1 MKEEQTPAGTTQTEL
16 KHYCDLFKAKKNG
29 VIPKRILVQGQTGI
43 GKSTFVKKLLVDWV
57 DVNNETGDEQAAI
70 LKNFELVVAINLKE
84 VSKCQS
90 LKDVIRLSKVFAK
103 EDKYMTEGLVDYIT
117 NNQEK
122 VLLIFDGYD
131 EYRSGRD
138 SEIYEIFSGNSLR
151 SCCVLVTTRISK
163 ANELQGGEDLQAE
176 ITGFSKVDRKDF
188 MRRFLSIYEVS
199 NLEGVLFRRNLEELA
214 KVPLLL
220 LFFCILWREGH
231 LKLFS
236 GTETSLYKEIVQ
248 FIVNHSYSKQTP
260 PLYVQ
265 LTSLEKILSEIG
277 KVALQAL
284 LKDDHL
290 FEYSQLSDSVR
301 CDESVLIGLLQIT
314 EYSETLQPIGMVSF
328 IHKSIQ
334 EFLAA
339 WYITYRCI
347 PEGRNLDEI
356 GGKLEEC
363 LALENVFQFVCGLS
377 EVGASTALRHL
388 KSVRISDP
396 SLDMSKAIPDFE
408 NETDAPLSDVTEC
421 QCKFRDLVVN
431 SCKEVESKAEL
442 SRACLDC
449 LGSILISPGFE
460 SLPKDLLL
468 KAQHENSWSVVF
480 ELNYKDLRLMKYE
493 VLALQKTLESLVT
506 ESSEILKVTNFV
518 RKFYDIYF
526 FARCFCGF
534 LPVVCFRNDQ
544 VHFYTTHL
552 DLVCDD
558 HAQLFIDFAVPS
570 NSEHLSSGQLCLK
583 FMKTLHCSPSIFSME
598 CLGAVI
604 KHCNHLERLQ
614 ILNSDDTLCHILEQV
629 TNPLKCSLSIRHCA
643 VTSNG
648 AQKLALLLPR
658 FENVTEFELCLVNCS
673 HEAVEYINHK
683 SLFKMVLTLSALQTL
698 STSSLADDEFCDG
711 TATSLFAAIKHKT
724 LTELTLSE
732 ILLTSPVA
740 EALGYSL
747 PKLSALQTL
756 RISGWLQCSDLAIT
770 SLVGAIRHN
779 TLERLKLCRMNL
791 TSAAAKAL
799 SQSLPE
805 LLALR
810 SLKIGDLAECSDD
823 SVTRLVAAL
832 AHKSLEI
839 VKLCKMNL
847 TSAAAEA
854 LGHSLPKLSALQTL
868 RISGWLQCSDLAITS
883 LVGAIRHN
891 TLERLKLC
899 RMNLTSAAAKA
910 LSQSLPELLA
920 LRSLKIGDLAECSD
934 DSVTR
939 LVAALAHKS
948 LAKVKLRKMNLT
960 SAAAEALGRSLPELP
975 ALEEVRVSG
984 SDGCSL
990 QHEVMEAMFGK
1001 FKRPSRLIRLKIC
1014 NFSSRGTLSQVTRN
1028 LCFFPSLL
1036 HLELEA
1042 LDMGE
1047 ADLCGLLENL
1057 KFIPDLRTL
1066 SLMGNPLGKAVRLMV
1081 PYLLNKHHY
1090 LYLQFGQGDCSE
1102 EDLNYVR
1109 EAIKGKSNIE
1119 LANKANMSP
1128 FSLPRNWYGR
1138 PRYDILKLVAELKI
1152 GEQQQR

>member
-1 MKEEQTPAGTTQTEL
+1 MKEEQTPAGTTQAEL

-90 LKDVIRLSKVFAK
+90 LEEVIRLSKVFAK

-151 SCCVLVTTRISK
+151 SCCVLITTRISK
-163 ANELQGGEDLQAE
+163 ADELQGGEDLQAE
-176 ITGFSKVDRKDF
+176 ITGFSEVDRKDF
-188 MRRFLSIYEVS
+188 MHRFLSIDEAS
-199 NLEGVLFRRNLEELA
+199 DLEMFLFNRNLEELA

-220 LFFCILWREGH
+220 LFFCILWRRRK
-231 LKLFS
+231 LKLFPE
-236 GTETSLYKEIVQ
+236 TKTSLYKEIVQ
-248 FIVNHSYSKQTP
+248 FILNHSYSKQTP

-284 LKDDHL
+284 LRDDHL
-290 FEYSQLSDSVR
+290 FEYRQLSDSVR

-396 SLDMSKAIPDFE
+396 SLVMSKAIPDFE

-431 SCKEVESKAEL
+431 SYKEVESKAEL

-449 LGSILISPGFE
+449 LGSILISPGSE

-544 VHFYTTHL
+544 VHFYITHL

-614 ILNSDDTLCHILEQV
+614 ILDSDDTLCHILEQV

-747 PKLSALQTL
+747 PKLSALQNL

>member
-1 MKEEQTPAGTTQTEL
+1 M
-16 KHYCDLFKAKKNG
+16 
-29 VIPKRILVQGQTGI
+29 QGQTGI

-90 LKDVIRLSKVFAK
+90 LEDVIRLSKVFAK
-103 EDKYMTEGLVDYIT
+103 EDKYMTEGLADYIT

-151 SCCVLVTTRISK
+151 SCCVLITTRISK
-163 ANELQGGEDLQAE
+163 ADELQGGEDLQAE
-176 ITGFSKVDRKDF
+176 ITGFSEVDRKDF
-188 MRRFLSIYEVS
+188 MHRFLSIDEAS
-199 NLEGVLFRRNLEELA
+199 DLEMFLFNRNLEELA

-220 LFFCILWREGH
+220 LFFCILWRRRK
-231 LKLFS
+231 LKLFPE
-236 GTETSLYKEIVQ
+236 TKTSLYEEIVQ
-248 FIVNHSYSKQTP
+248 FILNHSYSKQTP

-265 LTSLEKILSEIG
+265 LTSLNKILSEIG

-284 LKDDHL
+284 LNDDHL

-328 IHKSIQ
+328 IHKSVQ

-347 PEGRNLDEI
+347 PEGGNLGEI

-363 LALENVFQFVCGLS
+363 LALQNVFQFVCGLS
-377 EVGASTALRHL
+377 EDGASTALRHL

-396 SLDMSKAIPDFE
+396 SLVMSKAIPDFE

-431 SCKEVESKAEL
+431 SYKEVESKAEL

-449 LGSILISPGFE
+449 LGSILISPGSE

-544 VHFYTTHL
+544 VHFYITHL

-614 ILNSDDTLCHILEQV
+614 ILDSDDTLCHILEQV

-698 STSSLADDEFCDG
+698 SASSLADDEFCDG

>member
-1 MKEEQTPAGTTQTEL
+1 M
-16 KHYCDLFKAKKNG
+16 
-29 VIPKRILVQGQTGI
+29 QGQTGI

-57 DVNNETGDEQAAI
+57 DVNNETGDERAAI

-84 VSKCQS
+84 VSKCQI
-90 LKDVIRLSKVFAK
+90 LEDVIRLSKVFAK

-151 SCCVLVTTRISK
+151 SCCVLITTRISK
-163 ANELQGGEDLQAE
+163 ADELQGGEDLQAE

-188 MRRFLSIYEVS
+188 MQRFLSIDEVS
-199 NLEGVLFRRNLEELA
+199 NLEEVLYHRNLEELA

-220 LFFCILWREGH
+220 LFFCILWREGK

-284 LKDDHL
+284 LRDDHL

-347 PEGRNLDEI
+347 PEGGNLGEI

-377 EVGASTALRHL
+377 EDGASTALRHL

-431 SCKEVESKAEL
+431 SYEEVESKAEL

-493 VLALQKTLESLVT
+493 VLALQETLGSLVT

-518 RKFYDIYF
+518 REFCDIHF
-526 FARCFCGF
+526 FARCHYCGF

-544 VHFYTTHL
+544 VHFYITHL

-558 HAQLFIDFAVPS
+558 HARLFIDFAVPS

-583 FMKTLHCSPSIFSME
+583 FMKTLHCSPSMFSME
-598 CLGAVI
+598 CLGAII

-614 ILNSDDTLCHILEQV
+614 ILDSDDTLCHILEQV

-643 VTSNG
+643 LTSKG

-658 FENVTEFELCLVNCS
+658 FENVTEFELSLVNCS
-673 HEAVEYINHK
+673 HEAVDYINHK
-683 SLFKMVLTLSALQTL
+683 SLSKLVRTLSALQTL

-711 TATSLFAAIKHKT
+711 TTTSLFAAIKHKT

-740 EALGYSL
+740 EALGQSL
-747 PKLSALQTL
+747 PNLSALQAL
-756 RISGWLQCSDLAIT
+756 SLSGLLQCSDLAIT
-770 SLVGAIRHN
+770 NLVAAIRHK
-779 TLERLKLCRMNL
+779 TLERLKLYRMNL

-810 SLKIGDLAECSDD
+810 SLKIGNLAECSDD
-823 SVTRLVAAL
+823 SVTRLVAAI
-832 AHKSLEI
+832 AHESLE
-839 VKLCKMNL
+839 
-847 TSAAAEA
+847 
-854 LGHSLPKLSALQTL
+854 
-868 RISGWLQCSDLAITS
+868 
-883 LVGAIRHN
+883 
-891 TLERLKLC
+891 
-899 RMNLTSAAAKA
+899 
-910 LSQSLPELLA
+910 
-920 LRSLKIGDLAECSD
+920 
-934 DSVTR
+934 
-939 LVAALAHKS
+939 
-948 LAKVKLRKMNLT
+948 KVKLRKMNLT

-975 ALEEVRVSG
+975 ALKEVRVSG

-990 QHEVMEAMFGK
+990 QHEEMEAMFGK

-1014 NFSSRGTLSQVTRN
+1014 NFSSRGTLAQVTRN
-1028 LCFFPSLL
+1028 LCFFSSLC

-1057 KFIPDLRTL
+1057 KFIPDLSTL
-1066 SLMGNPLGKAVRLMV
+1066 SLMGNPLGQAVRLMV
-1081 PYLLNKHHY
+1081 PYLLNQQH
-1090 LYLQFGQGDCSE
+1090 LLLLQFGQGDCSE

-1109 EAIKGKSNIE
+1109 EAIKGKSNSE
-1119 LANKANMSP
+1119 LEINVNNCP
-1128 FSLPRNWYGR
+1128 F
-1138 PRYDILKLVAELKI
+1138 
-1152 GEQQQR
+1152 

>member
-57 DVNNETGDEQAAI
+57 DVNNETGDKQAAI

-90 LKDVIRLSKVFAK
+90 LEDVIRLSKVFAK
-103 EDKYMTEGLVDYIT
+103 EDKYMTEGLADYIT

-151 SCCVLVTTRISK
+151 SCCVLITTRISK
-163 ANELQGGEDLQAE
+163 ADELQGGEDLQAE
-176 ITGFSKVDRKDF
+176 ITGFSEVDRKDF
-188 MRRFLSIYEVS
+188 MHRFLSIDEAS
-199 NLEGVLFRRNLEELA
+199 DLEMFLFNRNLEELA

-220 LFFCILWREGH
+220 LFFCILWRRRK
-231 LKLFS
+231 LKLFPE
-236 GTETSLYKEIVQ
+236 TKTSLYKEIVQ
-248 FIVNHSYSKQTP
+248 FILNHSYSKQTP

-265 LTSLEKILSEIG
+265 LTSLNKILLEIG

-284 LKDDHL
+284 LNDDHL

-328 IHKSIQ
+328 IHKSVQ

-347 PEGRNLDEI
+347 PEGGNLGEI

-363 LALENVFQFVCGLS
+363 LALQNVFQFVCGLS
-377 EVGASTALRHL
+377 EDGASTALRHL

-396 SLDMSKAIPDFE
+396 SLVMSKAIPDFE

-431 SCKEVESKAEL
+431 SYKEVESKAEL

-449 LGSILISPGFE
+449 LGSILISPGSE

-544 VHFYTTHL
+544 VHFYITHL

-614 ILNSDDTLCHILEQV
+614 ILDSDDTLCHILEQV

-658 FENVTEFELCLVNCS
+658 FENVTEFELCLVNCP

-1081 PYLLNKHHY
+1081 PYLLNRHHY

-1138 PRYDILKLVAELKI
+1138 PRYDILKLVAEL
-1152 GEQQQR
+1152 

>member
-90 LKDVIRLSKVFAK
+90 LEDVIRLSKLFAK

-131 EYRSGRD
+131 EFCSGRD
-138 SEIYEIFSGNSLR
+138 SEIYEIFSGSSLR
-151 SCCVLVTTRISK
+151 SCCVLITTRISK
-163 ANELQGGEDLQAE
+163 ADELQGGEDLQAE
-176 ITGFSKVDRKDF
+176 ITGFSEVDRKDF
-188 MRRFLSIYEVS
+188 MQRFLSSDEAS
-199 NLEGVLFRRNLEELA
+199 DLETVLYDRNLEELA
-214 KVPLLL
+214 RVPLLL
-220 LFFCILWREGH
+220 LFFCILWRRRQ
-231 LKLFS
+231 LKLFPE
-236 GTETSLYKEIVQ
+236 TKTSLYKEIVQ
-248 FIVNHSYSKQTP
+248 FTVNHSYNKQTP

-277 KVALQAL
+277 KVSLQAL

-328 IHKSIQ
+328 IHKSVQ

-347 PEGRNLDEI
+347 PEGGNLSEI

-377 EVGASTALRHL
+377 EDGASTALRHL

-431 SCKEVESKAEL
+431 SYKEVESKAEL

-449 LGSILISPGFE
+449 LGSILISPRFE

-480 ELNYKDLRLMKYE
+480 ELNYKDLRLMKFE
-493 VLALQKTLESLVT
+493 VLALKKTLESLVT

-518 RKFYDIYF
+518 RKFYVIHLV
-526 FARCFCGF
+526 ARCLCGF

-544 VHFYTTHL
+544 VHFYVTHL

-558 HAQLFIDFAVPS
+558 HARLFIDFAVPS
-570 NSEHLSSGQLCLK
+570 NLEHLSSGQLCLK
-583 FMKTLHCSPSIFSME
+583 FMKTLQCSPSIFSME
-598 CLGAVI
+598 CLGAII

-614 ILNSDDTLCHILEQV
+614 VLDSDDTLCHTLEQV
-629 TNPLKCSLSIRHCA
+629 TNPIKCSLSIRHCA
-643 VTSNG
+643 LTSKG
-648 AQKLALLLPR
+648 AQKLAFLLPR
-658 FENVTEFELCLVNCS
+658 FENVTEFELCLVKS
-673 HEAVEYINHK
+673 SDEAEAYITHK
-683 SLFKMVLTLSALQTL
+683 SFSKLKIPDVLSISSVNEALCSLLRTLSALQTL
-698 STSSLADDEFCDG
+698 STSSLADDEFFDE

-740 EALGYSL
+740 EALGHSL

-770 SLVGAIRHN
+770 SLVGAIRHK

-832 AHKSLEI
+832 AHKSLE
-839 VKLCKMNL
+839 
-847 TSAAAEA
+847 
-854 LGHSLPKLSALQTL
+854 
-868 RISGWLQCSDLAITS
+868 
-883 LVGAIRHN
+883 
-891 TLERLKLC
+891 
-899 RMNLTSAAAKA
+899 
-910 LSQSLPELLA
+910 
-920 LRSLKIGDLAECSD
+920 
-934 DSVTR
+934 
-939 LVAALAHKS
+939 
-948 LAKVKLRKMNLT
+948 KVKLRKMNLT

-975 ALEEVRVSG
+975 ALKEVRVSG

-990 QHEVMEAMFGK
+990 QQEEMEAMFGK

-1014 NFSSRGTLSQVTRN
+1014 NFSSRGTLAQVTRN
-1028 LCFFPSLL
+1028 LCFFPSLR

-1057 KFIPDLRTL
+1057 KFIPDLSTL
-1066 SLMGNPLGKAVRLMV
+1066 SLMGNPVGQAVRLMV
-1081 PYLLNKHHY
+1081 PYLLNKQD
-1090 LYLQFGQGDCSE
+1090 LFLQFGQGDCSE
-1102 EDLNYVR
+1102 EHLNYVR
-1109 EAIKGKSNIE
+1109 EAIKGRSNITLE
-1119 LANKANMSP
+1119 NKANMSP
-1128 FSLPRNWYGR
+1128 FSFPRNWYGR
-1138 PRYDILKLVAELKI
+1138 PRYDLLKLVAEL
-1152 GEQQQR
+1152 